1 MGRRGQAER
10 VIRKR
15 MAVEGESVK
24 LWCLLG
30 DASKVIIKFL
40 LHTILND
47 WESPCIYYCLPIF
60 RSFFSFDLCKV
71 NLSVGSS

>member
-10 VIRKR
+10 VIRER

-30 DASKVIIKFL
+30 DASKVIINFL
-40 LHTILND
+40 LHTK
-47 WESPCIYYCLPIF
+47 
-60 RSFFSFDLCKV
+60 SFDWDTP
-71 NLSVGSS
+71 